1 MGRVYKH
8 LLQSGILLHMLLCIL
23 LADVKSSDGT
33 INFIPEANG
42 VVRAKLDS
50 TGLHLGPDGSANL
63 NVTGNAIV
71 GELATSINR
80 SGSNL
85 HIGGTYSKSFTTVT
99 GNATIPENHSL
110 VLLNLSS
117 ASDNVDLLLPSAG
130 NMANRILQ
138 IKYISGSVNAQIRS
152 ADGID
157 QAFRVILDSP
167 SSSGFP
173 SHLSLLST
181 GHQWYIL
188 SGMDS
193 SSSALLSLS
202 DNLLGHWPFDEK
214 SGLIAHDV
222 SGQGHHATIQGR
234 DDVVWSDGQV
244 EGAVYLDGDN
254 EYFFAGDSLSL
265 NNIDFSVSFWEK
277 KVSTGNTRH
286 IVGHG
291 FNSASKGLHL
301 GYRNSNR
308 MTFAFYSND
317 YDTDGTY
324 TTSEWRHWTFTY
336 DRSSGNRI
344 MYLNGEFLKSNVTGT
359 PYNPTNNPLYLG
371 ANFNAGSVHE
381 GYMDDIRIYNK
392 VLTPDE
398 ISEIYQLPSYTFAP
412 VLGSATAQDT
422 NNTTG
427 IGVGDNLILK
437 FSEATNEPD
446 MGTKTLV
453 DRYIYWYDKSLGTDY
468 TGSWSDNQTLV
479 ITVVNATGADI
490 DIGDRI
496 KIREVSGFSAV
507 NDSSLWVHGQT
518 TIDGLFT
525 WFTFTDNLV
534 AHYTFDNP
542 DSKFIYDS
550 AGNSHLSIQGNGSY
564 YPDGV
569 FGRGLHFDGD
579 LTAITTGVNVSEQSS
594 TTMLWEKRNSTVGTT
609 QTQIQ
614 VGSEGSNSKRYRLRY
629 DTANKY
635 HMDLYGADRSTGQT
649 YTSSEW
655 RHWAYSYDHILR
667 TQRLYLNGNLI
678 LSESSDSNDF
688 SGDTTLYLGS
698 SSSSS
703 DPNYGSMDEVR
714 IYNRVLSQAEIQ
726 QVYHNVTA
734 PTLEPVLARVYAAD
748 PEFDNDGLSN
758 GDNLML
764 YFSYATNT
772 PDVATKVDLDEIIDF
787 DGYSLGDNYTGLWSD
802 NQTLAIRVVDA
813 TNGNLMIGGNL
824 GILESGNLQSIHGSS
839 SNVSTSEIPILGT
852 WGRVA
857 AANLIA
863 YWPLNETSGLVAND
877 SISGNHASLDSGMD
891 DGNWVSGYKGNG
903 VRLDGDNDE
912 LTIAGGN
919 FNFVDQSF
927 AFSVWEKRA
936 NSGTDDYIFSQ
947 GTNSASNGLHLGY
960 RSDGRYTLAFWGND
974 LNTSLTFTEGM
985 WRHWVMSYDES
996 TQSQD
1001 LYLNGE
1007 LLSQR
1012 TASANFQ
1019 GTGTLYIGS
1028 RFNTGSTHYEG
1039 ILDEIKIYDRALTA
1053 EEVAQLYDP

>member
-1 MGRVYKH
+1 MFKTF
-8 LLQSGILLHMLLCIL
+8 LQILMVACAIVCIIQ
-23 LADVKSSDGT
+23 ADVKSTNGT
-33 INFIPEANG
+33 INFIPENNG
-42 VVRAKLDS
+42 AVRAKLNA
-50 TGLHLGPDGSANL
+50 TGLHLGPEGSANL

-71 GELATSINR
+71 EELSISNNQ

-85 HIGGTYSKSFTTVT
+85 HIGGTYSKSFTTIT
-99 GNATIPENHSL
+99 GNATIPEDHSL
-110 VLLNLSS
+110 VFLNLSS
-117 ASDNVDLLLPSAG
+117 ASDNVDILLPSAG
-130 NMANRILQ
+130 NMVNRMLQ

-157 QAFRVILDSP
+157 QAHRVILDSP
-167 SSSGFP
+167 SSSSFP
-173 SHLSLLST
+173 SSLSLLST
-181 GHQWYIL
+181 GHQWYVL
-188 SGMDS
+188 GGLES

-222 SGQGHHATIQGR
+222 SVQGHHATLQGS
-234 DDVVWSDGQV
+234 DDIVWADGQV
-244 EGAVYLDGDN
+244 EGAVYLDGVS
-254 EYFFAGDSLSL
+254 EYFFAGDGISL

-291 FNSASKGLHL
+291 HNSRSKGLHL
-301 GYRNSNR
+301 GYRDSNL

-317 YDTDGTY
+317 YNTDGTY

-336 DRSSGNRI
+336 KRSSGNRMI
-344 MYLNGEFLKSNVTGT
+344 YLNGEFLKSNIAGSA
-359 PYNPTNNPLYLG
+359 YNATNEQLYLG
-371 ANFNAGSVHE
+371 AGFSASYLHH

-412 VLGSATAQDT
+412 VLSSATAQDV
-422 NNTTG
+422 NNTS
-427 IGVGDNLILK
+427 GVGAGDNLILK
-437 FSEATNEPD
+437 FSEATNEPT
-446 MGTKTLV
+446 MNTKSLV
-453 DRYIYWYDKSLGTDY
+453 DRYIYWYGKSLGTDY

-479 ITVVNATGADI
+479 ITVVDATGADI
-490 DIGDRI
+490 AVGDRL

-525 WFTFTDNLV
+525 WFTFTDNLI
-534 AHYTFDNP
+534 AYYTFDNP
-542 DSKFIYDS
+542 DSKYIYDS
-550 AGNSHLSIQGNGSY
+550 AGNYHLTIHGNALY
-564 YPDGV
+564 YPNGV
-569 FGRGLHFDGD
+569 FGTGLHFDGD
-579 LTAITTGVNVSEQSS
+579 LVATTTGVNVSSQSHS
-594 TTMLWEKRNSTVGTT
+594 FSLWERRNATISTAQGHLR
-609 QTQIQ
+609 I
-614 VGSEGSNSKRYRLRY
+614 GSENNNGKTVRLKY
-629 DTANKY
+629 DSSNKY
-635 HMDLYGADRSTGQT
+635 KMDLYGANHTTGQT
-649 YTSSEW
+649 FTTSEW
-655 RHWAYSYDHILR
+655 RHWAYSYDNALR
-667 TQRLYLNGNLI
+667 TQKLYLNGNLI
-678 LSESSDSNDF
+678 LSESSDGYSF
-688 SGDTTLYLGS
+688 TGDTAIYLGADKNS
-698 SSSSS
+698 EF
-703 DPNYGSMDEVR
+703 NYGTMDEVR
-714 IYNRVLSQAEIQ
+714 VYNRILSQAEIQ
-726 QVYHNVTA
+726 QLYHNTTA
-734 PTLEPVLARVYAAD
+734 PILEPELAKVYAAD

-758 GDNLML
+758 GDNLTL

-772 PDVATKVDLDEIIDF
+772 PNVATKSDLDNLIDF
-787 DGYSLGDNYTGLWSD
+787 DGYTLGNDYTGLWSD

-824 GILESGNLQSIHGSS
+824 GIMESGNLQSINGSS
-839 SNVSTSEIPILGT
+839 SNVSTSEIEILGS

-863 YWPLNETSGLVAND
+863 YYPFNETSGLVAND

-903 VRLDGDNDE
+903 IRLDDANDE

-919 FNFVDQSF
+919 FNFVDKSF

-936 NSGTDDYIFSQ
+936 NTGSDDYIFSQ
-947 GTNSASNGLHLGY
+947 GTGSGSNGLHLGY
-960 RSDGRYTLAFWGND
+960 RADGRYTLAFWSND
-974 LNTSLTFTEGM
+974 LNTSLTFNEGM

-996 TQSQD
+996 TMSQD

-1007 LLSQR
+1007 LLTQR

-1028 RFNTGSTHYEG
+1028 RFSGSTTHYEG

-1053 EEVAQLYDP
+1053 DEVKQLYNP